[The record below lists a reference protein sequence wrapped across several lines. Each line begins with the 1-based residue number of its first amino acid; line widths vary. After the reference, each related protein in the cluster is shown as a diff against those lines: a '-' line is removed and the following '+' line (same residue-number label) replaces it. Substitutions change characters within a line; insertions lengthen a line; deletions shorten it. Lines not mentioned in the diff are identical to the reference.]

1 MFFYGDTLDEPL
13 IREAQ
18 RQLAGLD
25 KQAIA
30 FFNPNYIEGWKQALA
45 LAAGNTHD
53 AGAIWWS
60 ILCLFDSSHFYSD
73 INLSGISAG

>member
-1 MFFYGDTLDEPL
+1 MFFYGDTLDEPM

-45 LAAGNTHD
+45 LAAGEHP
-53 AGAIWWS
+53 
-60 ILCLFDSSHFYSD
+60 
-73 INLSGISAG
+73 